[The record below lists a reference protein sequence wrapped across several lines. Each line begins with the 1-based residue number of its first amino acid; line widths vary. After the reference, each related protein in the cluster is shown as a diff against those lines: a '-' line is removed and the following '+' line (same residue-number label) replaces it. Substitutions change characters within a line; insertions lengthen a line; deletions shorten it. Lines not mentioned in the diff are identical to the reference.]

1 MNRIWFNRLVQV
13 GAFTIA
19 IAAVLQEFEKPREE
33 RLWYGTIAGFIP
45 YDFRLPTL
53 ERFKES
59 YWNPCDSRI
68 FTREVFGIGW
78 AINFYS
84 LLERLSLL
92 RQQAVLSEEDFL
104 MPTPA
109 MKELLAQPE
118 VTD

>member
-19 IAAVLQEFEKPREE
+19 IAAVLQELEKPREE
-33 RLWYGTIAGFIP
+33 RKWCGAIAGFIP

-59 YWNPCDSRI
+59 YWNPYDSRI
-68 FTREVFGIGW
+68 FTPEAFGIGW
-78 AINFYS
+78 AINFYA

-92 RQQAVLSEEDFL
+92 RQQTVLSEEDFL
-104 MPTPA
+104 MPTPK
-109 MKELLAQPE
+109 MKDLLTQPQT
-118 VTD
+118 TD